1 MLKRIGRSRPV
12 QEAAGALAAAYLGLV
27 RRTNRFV
34 VEPADFESRVGPDL
48 PVIAAMWH
56 GQHFMTHFAWPKG
69 AKVAALISR
78 HGDAEL
84 NAIALKHLGVIP
96 IRGSG
101 GRAAKMVKRG
111 GFAALREMLRALAD
125 GVTIVMTADV
135 PKIAR
140 VAGPGVVT
148 LAQHSG
154 RPIYPVAVVTSRR
167 FDFKSWDRASLGKPF
182 GRGAI
187 VVGDPIR
194 VPREADAA
202 QLETLRLAVQ
212 DGLDRAYAR
221 AYALVGS
228 EDPGRGLR
236 AARQEAEARRAQP
249 AAAQSAESGE
259 TQAAQAGGEPA

>member
-12 QEAAGALAAAYLGLV
+12 QEAAGALAAAYLGFV

-34 VEPADFESRVGPDL
+34 VEPADFESQVGPDL

-56 GQHFMTHFAWPKG
+56 GQHFMTHYAWPKG

-84 NAIALKHLGVIP
+84 NAVALRRLGVTP

-101 GRAAKMVKRG
+101 GGAAKMVRRG
-111 GFAALREMLRALAD
+111 GFAAMREMLRALQS
-125 GVTIVMTADV
+125 GVTVVMTADV
-135 PKIAR
+135 PKVAR
-140 VAGPGVVT
+140 VAGSGVVA

-167 FDFKSWDRASLGKPF
+167 FDFSSWDRASLGKPF

-187 VVGDPIR
+187 VVGEAIR
-194 VPREADAA
+194 VPADADA
-202 QLETLRLAVQ
+202 ETLERLRLAVQ
-212 DGLDRAYAR
+212 DGLDAAYGR
-221 AYALVGS
+221 AYALVGQR
-228 EDPGRGLR
+228 DPGAGLR
-236 AARQEAEARRAQP
+236 EARARADREK
-249 AAAQSAESGE
+249 AEKDKAE
-259 TQAAQAGGEPA
+259 TQAPDAAASEAS

>member
-1 MLKRIGRSRPV
+1 MLRRIGRSRAA
-12 QEAAGALAAAYLGLV
+12 QEAVGALAAGYLGLV

-34 VEPADFESRVGPDL
+34 AEPPDFEDRVAPDL

-84 NAIALKHLGVIP
+84 NAIALRRLGVMP

-101 GRAAKMVKRG
+101 GRAAKMRQRG
-111 GFAALREMLRALAD
+111 GFAAMREMLRALKE

-135 PKIAR
+135 PKVAR
-140 VAGPGVVT
+140 VAGSGIVT

-182 GRGAI
+182 GRGAMVI
-187 VVGDPIR
+187 GDPIR
-194 VPREADAA
+194 VPPEANAET
-202 QLETLRLAVQ
+202 LERLRLAVQ
-212 DGLDRAYAR
+212 DGLDRAYGR

-228 EDPGRGLR
+228 EDPGAGLR
-236 AARQEAEARRAQP
+236 P
-249 AAAQSAESGE
+249 KG
-259 TQAAQAGGEPA
+259 

>member
-12 QEAAGALAAAYLGLV
+12 QEAIGALAAGYLGLV

-34 VEPADFESRVGPDL
+34 IEPPDFEDKVGADL

-84 NAIALKHLGVIP
+84 NAIALRRLGVLP

-101 GRAAKMVKRG
+101 GRAAKMHRRG
-111 GFAALREMLRALAD
+111 GFAALREMLRALKD

-140 VAGPGVVT
+140 VAGSGIVT

-187 VVGDPIR
+187 VIGDPVR
-194 VPREADAA
+194 VPPQADAA
-202 QLETLRLAVQ
+202 ELEALRAQVQ
-212 DGLDRAYAR
+212 DGLDRCYGR
-221 AYALVGS
+221 AYELVGVQ
-228 EDPGRGLR
+228 DPGAGLR
-236 AARQEAEARRAQP
+236 AAQ
-249 AAAQSAESGE
+249 
-259 TQAAQAGGEPA
+259 

>member
-1 MLKRIGRSRPV
+1 MLKRIGRSRAA
-12 QEAAGALAAAYLGLV
+12 QEAVGALAAAYLGLV

-34 VEPADFESRVGPDL
+34 VEPPDFEDRVAPDL

-84 NAIALKHLGVIP
+84 NAIALRRLGVVP

-101 GRAAKMVKRG
+101 GRAAKMHRRG
-111 GFAALREMLRALAD
+111 GFAAMREMLRALKD
-125 GVTIVMTADV
+125 DVTIVMTADV
-135 PKIAR
+135 PKVAR
-140 VAGPGVVT
+140 VAGSGIVT

-182 GRGAI
+182 GRGAMVI
-187 VVGDPIR
+187 GDPIR
-194 VPREADAA
+194 VPPEADPAA
-202 QLETLRLAVQ
+202 LESLRLAVQ
-212 DGLDRAYAR
+212 EGLDRAYGR
-221 AYALVGS
+221 AYALVGGQ
-228 EDPGRGLR
+228 DPGAGLR
-236 AARQEAEARRAQP
+236 RE
-249 AAAQSAESGE
+249 G
-259 TQAAQAGGEPA
+259 